1 MEGDGSI
8 VISWYR
14 KTNLLDDRGA
24 FITEFGTA
32 TPPIYSTEP
41 VKEGVGLS
49 ASSEIEDFSARCMF
63 DIILAVLRLDYACNY
78 DTVDLTLIFTDVC
91 K

>member
-1 MEGDGSI
+1 MKGNVSI
-8 VISWYR
+8 VISCYG
-14 KTNLLDDRGA
+14 KTNLLDDRYA

-32 TPPIYSTEP
+32 STPIYSTEP

-49 ASSEIEDFSARCMF
+49 ERSAIEDFSARCMF
-63 DIILAVLRLDYACNY
+63 DIFVAVLCLDCVGTY
-78 DTVDLTLIFTDVC
+78 DTVDLTLFFTEVC